1 MWEKSWTKCLV
12 RQFASP
18 FPFLCGEILVRTSPL
33 ESLRKISNLFDIFLP
48 RKANSSSFVAKGP
61 LWKSDWSRFTDHPIK
76 LYAWPTN
83 VNSVQ
88 DWDMLLVAD
97 LVAIHS
103 LTHVF
108 VGQLSFY
115 DGFVEVTERHLFHL
129 HRHLFNSKLRSHPM
143 QFYSMIDESRSARFS
158 QLPKNIK
165 HVWYFWYFIIWNVF
179 DIFLARRTSHEN
191 FAAHERKRLRKLPPP
206 SPRHFAQLFPH
217 VYGGL

>member
-1 MWEKSWTKCLV
+1 MW
-12 RQFASP
+12 
-18 FPFLCGEILVRTSPL
+18 
-33 ESLRKISNLFDIFLP
+33 
-48 RKANSSSFVAKGP
+48 SFVAKGL

-88 DWDMLLVAD
+88 DWDKLLVAD

-129 HRHLFNSKLRSHPM
+129 HRHLFNSKVWSHPM
-143 QFYSMIDESRSARFS
+143 QCYSMIDDRWIALS
-158 QLPKNIK
+158 QIPTIAEKYQTCLIFLIFYYMKR
-165 HVWYFWYFIIWNVF
+165 VWYFPREANFSRKF
-179 DIFLARRTSHEN
+179 RRTREETAEKTASQDILFCSFLTCAVGLMPILVFPAPVFWHVTQRSPK
-191 FAAHERKRLRKLPPP
+191 ERDLPKEGCERERL
-206 SPRHFAQLFPH
+206 
-217 VYGGL
+217 YT